1 MNMTIRE
8 LRDTTGFSQSK
19 FAALFHIPVSTL
31 QDWEHGRRKPP
42 EYVVFMINEL
52 LKNGFESN
60 NSQKGE

>member
-8 LRDTTGFSQSK
+8 LRDTTGLSQSK
-19 FAALFHIPVSTL
+19 FTALFHIPVSTL

-42 EYVVFMINEL
+42 EYVVFMISEL